1 MSEADLI
8 VSLYERTAAA
18 WDRTRGRSLMEREW
32 LDRFLARLDPGATIL
47 DIGCGGGEP
56 IASYLIEQGFR
67 LTGVDSAPSLLAL
80 CRKRFPDHEWTLA
93 DMRELALGRRFDGL
107 IAWHSFFHLVPDDQR
122 AMFEVFARHA
132 APGALLMFTSG
143 PAYGE
148 SIGEWQGE
156 PLYHASLDATEYERL
171 IDAYGFELIAHVVED
186 RACGGATVWLAR
198 MRP

>member
-32 LDRFLARLDPGATIL
+32 LDRFLVRLDPGATIL
-47 DIGCGGGEP
+47 DIGCGGAEP
-56 IASYLIEQGFR
+56 IAAYLIERVFR
-67 LTGVDSAPSLLAL
+67 LTGIDSAPSLLAL

-156 PLYHASLDATEYERL
+156 PLYHASLDPAEYERL
-171 IDAYGFELIAHVVED
+171 LDAYGFELISHVVED
-186 RACGGATVWLAR
+186 RGCGGATVWFAR
-198 MRP
+198 MRA